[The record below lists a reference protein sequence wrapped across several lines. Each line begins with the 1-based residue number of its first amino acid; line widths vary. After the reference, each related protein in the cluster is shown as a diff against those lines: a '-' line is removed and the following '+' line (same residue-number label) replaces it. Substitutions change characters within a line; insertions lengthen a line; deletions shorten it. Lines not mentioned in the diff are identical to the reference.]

1 MFSVSWVATC
11 DVARNGAAYIRTWIK
26 TTLSSFMSLYSNCL
40 RRGSRTCVQVCV
52 CICVYVRHTILR
64 TGGGSGHLHARNI
77 FTHRLHLFFP
87 HGGGVMMGWWLREG
101 ITFLQ
106 CLTYF
111 RAQQHHKSDAR
122 PCSHC
127 EARLASV
134 LVERLQESPSV
145 LGWNN
150 SGGVIQCW

>member
-1 MFSVSWVATC
+1 MSFAT
-11 DVARNGAAYIRTWIK
+11 ALHTYERTWIK

-40 RRGSRTCVQVCV
+40 RRGSGTCVQVCV

-64 TGGGSGHLHARNI
+64 TGGGSGIWTLARAQH
-77 FTHRLHLFFP
+77 FHSPLASFFP

-106 CLTYF
+106 CLSYF

-134 LVERLQESPSV
+134 LVERLQESPV